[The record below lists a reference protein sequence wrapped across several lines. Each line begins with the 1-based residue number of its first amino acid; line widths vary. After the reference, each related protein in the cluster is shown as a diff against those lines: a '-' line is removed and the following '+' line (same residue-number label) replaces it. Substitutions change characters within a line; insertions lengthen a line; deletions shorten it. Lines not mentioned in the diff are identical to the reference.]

1 MWKFAT
7 RNFRKQH
14 VCFAFRS
21 KSNVSND
28 FGLFTPR
35 QEHKSLREM
44 LQNFVREKVEP
55 QAMEFNR
62 DEKFNEKMFRE
73 LGALG
78 LLGITAPEKYGGS
91 NMDSLAAVIAH
102 EEFSSSDPAFCL
114 SYLAHSMLFV
124 NNLAQNGNEIQCR
137 KYLPQACAGKKICG
151 MGMSEP
157 SVGTDVLGMNTSARL
172 SRCGM
177 YYLLNGSKMWITNGA
192 LNDTE
197 LGDYFLVYA
206 RTGGSSTSKKN
217 ISCFIV
223 EKGFQG
229 FSLGQRI
236 KNKCGMRASNTAEL
250 VFEDCKIPIENL
262 IGKEGDA
269 VLCMM
274 RNLKIERV
282 TLAAMSLGI
291 ARRSLQIMNDY
302 AKERQAFGQ
311 SLNTFGQ
318 IQKSISE
325 SYAEFMA
332 GRSYVYQAAR
342 NLALDSADFD
352 VDCDGVKLYCGVMA
366 KRIADR
372 AIQTLGGNGY
382 IGDYVV
388 ERLWRDAKLLE
399 IGGGTNESHHKNM
412 TRQLAKKS
420 FWW

>member
-1 MWKFAT
+1 
-7 RNFRKQH
+7 
-14 VCFAFRS
+14 
-21 KSNVSND
+21 
-28 FGLFTPR
+28 
-35 QEHKSLREM
+35 M
-44 LQNFVREKVEP
+44 LEDFVREKVEP
-55 QAMEFNR
+55 QALSFNC
-62 DEKFNEKMFRE
+62 DEKFNSNLFRE

-78 LLGITAPEKYGGS
+78 LLGITTPEKRVIHNPIVELIDMNRYGGS
-91 NMDSLAAVIAH
+91 NMDATAAVIAH
-102 EEFSSSDPAFCL
+102 EELASSDPAFCL

-124 NNLAQNGNEIQCR
+124 NNLAQNGNEQQCV
-137 KYLPQACAGKKICG
+137 KYLPQACAGEKICG

-157 SVGTDVLGMNTSARL
+157 SVGTDVLGMSTHAKL
-172 SRCGM
+172 SRCGD

-206 RTGGSSTSKKN
+206 RTGESNTNRKN

-223 EKGFQG
+223 EKGFEG

-250 VFEDCKIPIENL
+250 VFQDCKVPIENL
-262 IGKEGDA
+262 IGKEDDA
-269 VLCMM
+269 VVYMM

-311 SLNTFGQ
+311 SLNSFGQ

-332 GRSYVYQAAR
+332 GRSYVYQVAR
-342 NLALDSADFD
+342 NLALDSAEDSL
-352 VDCDGVKLYCGVMA
+352 DCDGVKLYCGHMA

-399 IGGGTNESHHKNM
+399 IGGGTNESHQKNM
-412 TRQLAKKS
+412 MRQLAKMKCI
-420 FWW
+420 